1 MFTTNNILIEN
12 CSTSMNYK
20 YGGSIKHP
28 AYGIIMVGCNG
39 SIVRNST
46 LDSNDYDGLSASS
59 CQDLEIAS
67 CFLSG
72 NGHGGIHTSGC
83 SDLALLDCRLS
94 NNSQFDIALGGS
106 VSVLM
111 RNNEMTGMGMSIGGS
126 SSSHWDS
133 QDIDTSNTVNGKPV
147 VYWKNATSGTL
158 PSGASQV
165 ILASCSNVTVEGQD
179 LQGVGYGLL
188 MGYSSWNT
196 IRNNTCALDI
206 YGIYLVSSNNNSF
219 FWNSIVSNTA
229 VGLNIY
235 SGSNNVIWNNLFA
248 GNAVQADE
256 ETWPYNNNWNISGTG
271 NYWSEWTSP
280 DINLDG
286 IVDNPYTL
294 PSGSK
299 DYYPLAVQ
307 PPGIPEFNV
316 LMPAMGSLVIV
327 AFLVRIRRRM

>member
-39 SIVRNST
+39 SIVWNST

-59 CQDLEIAS
+59 CQDIEIAN

-72 NGHGGIHTSGC
+72 NGHGGIHISGC

-94 NNSQFDIALGGS
+94 NNSQSDIALGGS

-126 SSSHWDS
+126 SASHWNS
-133 QDIDTSNTVNGKPV
+133 QDIDTSNTVNGRPV
-147 VYWKNATSGTL
+147 IYWKNATSGTL
-158 PSGASQV
+158 PLGASQV

-235 SGSNNVIWNNLFA
+235 SGSDNVIWNNLFA
-248 GNAVQADE
+248 GNAVQANE
-256 ETWPYNNNWNISGTG
+256 ESWPHNNKWNISGMG

-299 DYYPLAVQ
+299 DHYPLAVQ